1 MSMFFSRIWTLAALF
16 AAGLVGLSSSL
27 NGDEQPL
34 KSELKLKTERVI
46 VFKDGY
52 CLVVKQGTGTT
63 DADGNVFTKQ
73 VPDAAILGSFWA
85 VSEGEK
91 IKSMIAGWKETETS
105 TQRKIN
111 CTNVIEIV
119 KANLG
124 KTGTFTLNNDTTVH
138 GTLLKILSNDELDQ
152 SDFQTATQQQRLNQ
166 IVLSSTTSVSA
177 SSHSVVNKVTGSFF
191 VVRTADGDMMV
202 PTAAVGN
209 LLIDNMTSTL
219 AQTLTETARHK
230 QLSMKFGKPNTDVK
244 INLMYFR
251 PGVRWIPT
259 YRVNL
264 TENPF
269 PTTGSPTTDQQAD
282 QPLQNHKTAEIF
294 MQGELLNEAE
304 DLVDVPFHVV
314 VGVPNFR
321 FRAVPSPLVLEASMR
336 NLLSQAA
343 PGLMGQGNQMSNALF
358 TQRSSEFRSNRA
370 GGNDS
375 GAVVELPE
383 ELSGKG
389 GNDLFV
395 YEIEPMTLKKGE
407 RATVPILRTKV
418 AYRDVYTWDID
429 VIHAETYATSSADS
443 PSPLVLS
450 ENTIWRQVELIN
462 NTELPWTTGAAMFVD
477 GFQPLA
483 QELLTYTSPGGICR
497 IPVTVSVDLRG
508 RVEDAEINRE
518 LNALQWRGSHYA
530 RVQGRIGIEVT
541 NNKANPVP
549 VEVRLRFG
557 GKAKQASNNGK
568 ISMESFRADNW
579 HNRQGDPIN
588 NSSKVEWTVDIDPGA
603 GFQPVV
609 DYEFWLRY

>member
-579 HNRQGDPIN
+579 QNRQGDPIN